1 MHMIRNYIM
10 IAWRNMTRHKVYAII
25 NILGL
30 ALGLCACMVIYVI
43 AHYEFS
49 YDTSHPGRERIYRI
63 MGDVT
68 TVTGEKL
75 LQCKE

>member
-30 ALGLCACMVIYVI
+30 ALGLCACMVVYVI
-43 AHYEFS
+43 AHYECS
-49 YDTSHPGRERIYRI
+49 YDTFHPEKERIYRI

-75 LQCKE
+75 LRCKE